1 MQDMP
6 APKKTRNYSART
18 YKPRPCEDCGA
29 TFTPGST
36 RQKRCEDC
44 QRETTLRLKREDEAR
59 RRRDARIPWN
69 CADCGA
75 ELPDPAGSGRRSPRC
90 DPCREIHKKAQDREH
105 SKKWSENPGRRA
117 YDAEWRKNNSERVR
131 ASQQK
136 YNDANPDRDRFYRL
150 RILYGLTQDQFD
162 AMLAEQG
169 GVCALC
175 GNPPATEGAK
185 TTLVLH
191 VDHDHVT
198 NRVRQL
204 LCHTCNQGIG
214 LLCDDPALLR
224 KAADYIE
231 YHAKQAAEAGES
243 GDDGLLF

>member
-1 MQDMP
+1 MQDNP
-6 APKKTRNYSART
+6 VPKKRDYSGRV
-18 YKPRPCEDCGA
+18 YKSRQCEDCPAVYMPRTSG
-29 TFTPGST
+29 
-36 RQKRCEDC
+36 QKRCPDC
-44 QRETTLRLKREDEAR
+44 QLTHDRKMSREHEAR
-59 RRRDARIPWN
+59 KRDAARKSWN
-69 CADCGA
+69 CVDCGA
-75 ELPDPAGSGRRSPRC
+75 GLPQPKGRPKLRC
-90 DPCREIHKKAQDREH
+90 EPCAEIHNKAQDRERN
-105 SKKWSENPGRRA
+105 KKWSENPGRKA
-117 YDAEWRKNNSERVR
+117 YDAEWRKNNAERVR

-136 YNDANPDRDRFYRL
+136 YNDANPGRDRFYRL

-185 TTLVLH
+185 TTPVLH